1 MQIEPV
7 RRRSNGTIDI
17 DSYRR
22 EARTLREQTRS
33 EFFRS
38 VGRSFRPYV
47 GGTAII
53 LAYAFALH
61 LIFPATAVAE
71 VPEAIAARGEVL
83 VTTVHAV
90 GAQIYECKSD
100 SAGNLVWQFREPIA
114 ALLMSGKTVGRHYAG
129 PNWEMG
135 DGSAVR
141 GKVVAQAQGEGP
153 NDIPLLKLEAT
164 PWRGAGQFSNIT
176 MIQRI
181 NTHGGAVKTAFCD
194 SPGTFLSMPYSADY
208 AFYRKAADPLSPQQI
223 EVHIGE

>member
-1 MQIEPV
+1 MEIEPV

-22 EARTLREQTRS
+22 EARTLREQTRA

-38 VGRSFRPYV
+38 VGRALRPFV

-53 LAYAFALH
+53 VAYAFALH
-61 LIFPATAVAE
+61 LIFPVTAVAE
-71 VPEAIAARGEVL
+71 VPEAIAARGEIL

-90 GAQIYECKSD
+90 GAQIYECKPD
-100 SAGNLVWQFREPIA
+100 AAGNLVWQFREPVA
-114 ALLMSGKTVGRHYAG
+114 ALFMSGKTVGRHYAG

-141 GKVVAQAQGEGP
+141 GKVVAQAPGEGP

-164 PWRGAGQFSNIT
+164 PWRSAGQFSNIT

-181 NTHGGAVKTAFCD
+181 NTRGGLVKTAFCD
-194 SPGTFLSMPYSADY
+194 SAGTFLSMPYSADY
-208 AFYRKAADPLSPQQI
+208 AFYRKAADPLSPQSN
-223 EVHIGE
+223 